1 MMRPS
6 VAARAPDI
14 GCLAHAGRRL
24 NFSGEGGRREVLG
37 RGRAPIWSK
46 VERMAEIV
54 LILTV
59 AAVAMA
65 LAMHRAPLWLW
76 SVLAAVAVFMWQS
89 GLVHGQFHMPLPG
102 LLGLIAWVPAIALAL
117 LSVPSLRRSIL
128 IEPVFKIIRGI
139 LPKVSDTEQQA
150 LDAGTVGFDAE
161 LFSGQPDWNK
171 LRAVP
176 AIQLTEEERAF
187 LDGPTE
193 ELCRLIDD
201 WQVRFR
207 EKEIP
212 DEIWD
217 FVKKHG
223 FLGMLI
229 SKGHGGLGFSAQA
242 QSLIL
247 GKVASRSPD
256 VSTIV
261 MVPNSLGPGELIEKY
276 GTDEQK
282 HHYLPRL
289 ARGEEVPCFSLTG
302 PTSGSDAATM
312 RDIGY
317 VTNGVHDGR
326 ETVGISLSW
335 DKRYITLGPKATLV
349 GLAFRLFDPENLL
362 GKGEDIGITVALI
375 PADHPGVNIGR
386 RHLPSGAAFP
396 NGPNWGK
403 DVFIPMDWVIGGE
416 RMVGQGWRMLMECL
430 SAGRAISLPSSST
443 AGAKAMLRV
452 TSAYAR
458 IRKQFALPIG
468 FMEGIEEPL
477 ARMVETAYVNE
488 AARAVT
494 AAMVAR
500 GEKPSVI
507 SALMKYQTTERMRRS
522 VNDAMDI
529 HGGRAICDGPTN
541 YLQSAYQM
549 VPVGITVEGANI
561 LTRTLITFAQGA
573 LRAHPYLYKEVQAA
587 QNPDKRAGLAA
598 FEEAFNSHIAFSA
611 SNMAGALF
619 HNLTA
624 GMFAAAPEKAFGTAE
639 WYRQLSR
646 ASRSF
651 AVVADMMVGLL
662 GGGLKTKQKLTGRM
676 ADALSELYLL
686 SCVLK
691 RFEDDGR
698 PEADRVIVELAARN
712 ALYGFQQAIGG
723 VIDNFPVAWAR
734 LVMRIVVF
742 PFGRPYRPAND
753 RLGREAVRQVLEP
766 GAVRDRLTR
775 DIFVSTDV
783 EDPTGLLEVTL
794 GKMVAATP
802 VERKLE
808 KAIREGRVRRF
819 HGLDWFG
826 QAVEQGVLS
835 EAEAEQLR
843 ELEQLVARV
852 IAVDHF
858 DPAEVKPNFANVGHN
873 SRHIDNVAAE

>member
-1 MMRPS
+1 MP
-6 VAARAPDI
+6 
-14 GCLAHAGRRL
+14 
-24 NFSGEGGRREVLG
+24 
-37 RGRAPIWSK
+37 
-46 VERMAEIV
+46 EIV
-54 LILTV
+54 LFVIALSV
-59 AAVAMA
+59 AIAM
-65 LAMHRAPLWLW
+65 AMHRSPLWLW
-76 SVLAAVAVFMWQS
+76 AGFIAVITFVVQS
-89 GLVHGQFHMPLPG
+89 GLLHGSFAMPSPGIAGMLAWLP
-102 LLGLIAWVPAIALAL
+102 ALALGL
-117 LSVPSLRRSIL
+117 LSVPALRRAVL
-128 IEPVFKIIRGI
+128 VEPLFGVVKGI

-171 LRAVP
+171 LRAIP
-176 AIQLTEEERAF
+176 AIQLSDEERAF

-193 ELCRLIDD
+193 ELCAMIDD
-201 WQVRFR
+201 WNVRF
-207 EKEIP
+207 ENKLIP
-212 DEIWD
+212 DAIWD
-217 FVKKHG
+217 FVKRHG

-229 SKGHGGLGFSAQA
+229 SKEHGGLGFSAQA
-242 QSLIL
+242 QSMIL

-261 MVPNSLGPGELIEKY
+261 MVPNSLGPGEPIEKY

-282 HHYLPRL
+282 HHFLPRL

-317 VTNGVHDGR
+317 VARGVHEGA
-326 ETVGISLSW
+326 ETLGIRLSW
-335 DKRYITLGPKATLV
+335 DKRYITLGPEATLV

-362 GKGEDIGITVALI
+362 GKGEDVGITVALI
-375 PADHPGVNIGR
+375 PASHQGVNIGR

-416 RMVGQGWRMLMECL
+416 KMVGHGWRMLMECL

-443 AGAKAMLRV
+443 AGAKAMLRF
-452 TSAYAR
+452 TTAYAR
-458 IRKQFALPIG
+458 IRKQFALPIAH
-468 FMEGIEEPL
+468 MEGIEEPL

-494 AAMVAR
+494 AAMVSR

-507 SALMKYQTTERMRRS
+507 SALMKYQTTERMRQS

-529 HGGRAICDGPTN
+529 HGGRAICDGPSN

-573 LRAHPYLYKEVQAA
+573 LRAHPYLYAEVQAA
-587 QNPDKRAGLAA
+587 QNPDRRAGLAA
-598 FEEAFNSHIAFSA
+598 FDAAFSNHIAFSV
-611 SNMAGALF
+611 SNVAGAFF
-619 HNLTA
+619 HNVTGGLF
-624 GMFAAAPEKAFGTAE
+624 GDAPAKAYGTAD
-639 WYRQLSR
+639 WYRQLWR

-651 AVVADMMVGLL
+651 AVVADLMVATL

-676 ADALSELYLL
+676 ADALSELYLV

-698 PEADRVIVELAARN
+698 PEADKVIVDLAAQN
-712 ALYGFQQAIGG
+712 GLYRFQQALGG
-723 VIDNFPVAWAR
+723 VVDNFPATWAR
-734 LVMRIVVF
+734 LLMRVVVF
-742 PFGRPYRPAND
+742 PLGRRLKPAPD
-753 RLGREAVRQVLEP
+753 RLGREAVRLVLEP
-766 GAVRDRLTR
+766 GDVRDRLTR
-775 DIFVSTDV
+775 DIYVSKDV
-783 EDPTGLLEVTL
+783 RDPTGILEVTL
-794 GKMVAATP
+794 EKVIAAVP
-802 VERKLE
+802 AEKKLE
-808 KAIREGRVRRF
+808 KAIRAGTVRRF
-819 HGLDWFG
+819 HGMDWF
-826 QAVEQGVLS
+826 QEAADKGVLT
-835 EAEAEQLR
+835 ADEAEQLR
-843 ELEQLVARV
+843 EVERLVQKV

-858 DPAEVKPNFANVGHN
+858 DPAEVKPNFAMVGHN
-873 SRHIDNVAAE
+873 SRALDNVAAE

>member
-1 MMRPS
+1 M
-6 VAARAPDI
+6 PDI
-14 GCLAHAGRRL
+14 L
-24 NFSGEGGRREVLG
+24 
-37 RGRAPIWSK
+37 
-46 VERMAEIV
+46 
-54 LILTV
+54 LILI
-59 AAVAMA
+59 AAGIAMA

-76 SVLAAVAVFMWQS
+76 TVFAAAVLLVWQS
-89 GLVHGQFHMPLPG
+89 GLHHGQHQTPGPGVLGFLAWLPVVGMG
-102 LLGLIAWVPAIALAL
+102 LLSLPAI
-117 LSVPSLRRSIL
+117 RRSVL
-128 IEPVFKIIRGI
+128 IEPLFKMVKGI
-139 LPKVSDTEQQA
+139 LPRVSDTETQA
-150 LDAGTVGFDAE
+150 LEAGTVGFDAE
-161 LFSGQPDWNK
+161 LFSGEPDWNK

-176 AIQLTEEERAF
+176 AIQLTSEERAF

-193 ELCRLIDD
+193 ELCRMIDD
-201 WQVRFR
+201 WRVRF
-207 EKEIP
+207 ENKEIP
-212 DEIWD
+212 EEIWS

-229 SKGHGGLGFSAQA
+229 SKAHGGLGFSAQA

-317 VTNGVHDGR
+317 VTRGTHDGK
-326 ETVGISLSW
+326 ETLGIRLSW

-375 PADHPGVNIGR
+375 PANHPGVNIGR

-396 NGPNWGK
+396 NGPNWAK
-403 DVFIPMDWVIGGE
+403 DVFIPMDWIIGGQK
-416 RMVGQGWRMLMECL
+416 MVGQGWRMLMECL

-443 AGAKAMLRV
+443 AGAKAMLRH
-452 TSAYAR
+452 TTAYAR
-458 IRKQFALPIG
+458 IRKQFALPIAH
-468 FMEGIEEPL
+468 MEGIEEPL

-507 SALMKYQTTERMRRS
+507 SALMKYQTTERMRQS

-529 HGGRAICDGPTN
+529 HGGRAICDGPSN

-587 QNPDKRAGLAA
+587 QNPDGRAGLAA
-598 FEEAFNSHIAFSA
+598 FDEAFSGHVSFSLA
-611 SNMAGALF
+611 NVAGALF
-619 HNLTA
+619 HNLT
-624 GMFAAAPEKAFGTAE
+624 GGVFADAPDKAFGTAD

-646 ASRSF
+646 SSRSF
-651 AVVADMMVGLL
+651 AVAADMMVAVL

-676 ADALSELYLL
+676 ADALSELYML

-698 PEADRVIVELAARN
+698 PEADRVIVDLAARN
-712 ALYGFQQAIGG
+712 GLHRFEQALGG
-723 VIDNFPVAWAR
+723 VIDNFPSLPAR
-734 LVMRIVVF
+734 LLMKAVVF
-742 PFGRPYRPAND
+742 P
-753 RLGREAVRQVLEP
+753 LGRRRKPAPDSLARKAVRSVLEP

-775 DIFVSTDV
+775 DIFVSRDPK
-783 EDPTGLLEVTL
+783 DPTGLLEVTL
-794 GKMVAATP
+794 EKVVAAVP
-802 VERKLE
+802 AERKLE
-808 KAIREGRVRRF
+808 RAIREGTVRRF
-819 HGLDWFG
+819 HGLDWF
-826 QAVEQGVLS
+826 QEAADKGVITS
-835 EAEAEQLR
+835 AEADQLR
-843 ELEQLVARV
+843 EVERLVSSV

-858 DPAEVKPNFANVGHN
+858 DPDEVRPNYVNKGHN
-873 SRHIDNVAAE
+873 SRMTDPLAAE